1 MSRSRQQPGRL
12 ELGTPTDERACR
24 QRRQGAARAR
34 DRAPARDRASAR
46 ERLCARP
53 ARAWADRLVVF
64 GCRVLPSAALGTG
77 RALARCRDLPPFC
90 LHDQVPGRNRSR
102 HDAPLRRHPRLATA
116 PPLSQQARADLEQN
130 RVGWPLVSP
139 HPNPPPHAREG
150 RRGRRLGRAVG
161 EEEAYGTR
169 AEGTKG
175 TYHRRVPRHRPRLRR
190 SRRRRDEPARRA
202 LISEGGME
210 LGLRG
215 RKALVT
221 GASKGIGR
229 ACAEVLAEEGCDVVL
244 VSRTTADLEATRA
257 AIVAKHNVAVRY
269 YPLDL
274 SDSRNVDKL
283 ADECSETDLLVNNAG
298 AIPGGDIAQIDE
310 ARWRTAWDLK
320 VFGYVNMTRRFYAL
334 MAQRKKG
341 VIINILGA
349 AGENPDFDYIAG
361 SSGNASLM
369 AFTRAM
375 GGTAPR
381 DGLRVVGIN
390 PGPVMTD
397 RLVTLMRTRAQ
408 TQFGDAERWTE
419 FMKPLAFGRA
429 ARPEEIAWMA
439 AFLASDLSAYTT
451 GSIVTIDGG
460 GSSRRS
466 AL

>member
-1 MSRSRQQPGRL
+1 MRVEQN
-12 ELGTPTDERACR
+12 PTD
-24 QRRQGAARAR
+24 
-34 DRAPARDRASAR
+34 S
-46 ERLCARP
+46 
-53 ARAWADRLVVF
+53 
-64 GCRVLPSAALGTG
+64 
-77 RALARCRDLPPFC
+77 
-90 LHDQVPGRNRSR
+90 
-102 HDAPLRRHPRLATA
+102 
-116 PPLSQQARADLEQN
+116 
-130 RVGWPLVSP
+130 
-139 HPNPPPHAREG
+139 
-150 RRGRRLGRAVG
+150 RGRVPAIDRDGRGWSPDMTAERLGRGCGDYA
-161 EEEAYGTR
+161 
-169 AEGTKG
+169 
-175 TYHRRVPRHRPRLRR
+175 
-190 SRRRRDEPARRA
+190 
-202 LISEGGME
+202 ME

-215 RKALVT
+215 KKALVT

-244 VSRTTADLEATRA
+244 VSRTAADLEAARA
-257 AIVAKHNVAVRY
+257 AIVAKHNVAVRF

-283 ADECSETDLLVNNAG
+283 AAECAETELVNNAG

-310 ARWRTAWDLK
+310 ARWRTARDLK
-320 VFGYVNMTRRFYAL
+320 VFGYINMTRCFYAL

-375 GGTAPR
+375 GGAAPR

-390 PGPVMTD
+390 PGPVMTE
-397 RLVTLMRTRAQ
+397 RLVSLMRTRAQ
-408 TQFGDAERWTE
+408 TRFGDAERWTE

-429 ARPEEIAWMA
+429 ANPEEIAWMA

-451 GSIVTIDGG
+451 GSIITIDRG

>member
-1 MSRSRQQPGRL
+1 
-12 ELGTPTDERACR
+12 
-24 QRRQGAARAR
+24 
-34 DRAPARDRASAR
+34 
-46 ERLCARP
+46 
-53 ARAWADRLVVF
+53 
-64 GCRVLPSAALGTG
+64 
-77 RALARCRDLPPFC
+77 
-90 LHDQVPGRNRSR
+90 
-102 HDAPLRRHPRLATA
+102 
-116 PPLSQQARADLEQN
+116 
-130 RVGWPLVSP
+130 
-139 HPNPPPHAREG
+139 
-150 RRGRRLGRAVG
+150 
-161 EEEAYGTR
+161 
-169 AEGTKG
+169 
-175 TYHRRVPRHRPRLRR
+175 
-190 SRRRRDEPARRA
+190 
-202 LISEGGME
+202 ME

-244 VSRTTADLEATRA
+244 VPRTAADLEAARA
-257 AIVAKHNVAVRY
+257 AIVAKHNVAVRF

-283 ADECSETDLLVNNAG
+283 AAECADTELLVNNAG

-334 MAQRKKG
+334 MAERKKG

-381 DGLRVVGIN
+381 DGLRVIGIN

-397 RLVTLMRTRAQ
+397 RLVTLMRTRAR

-419 FMKPLAFGRA
+419 YMKPLAFGRA
-429 ARPEEIAWMA
+429 AKPEEIAWMTA
-439 AFLASDLSAYTT
+439 ILASDKSAYTT
-451 GSIVTIDGG
+451 GSIITIDGG